1 MAFDQ
6 EALKKWQLRCAS
18 LCLTEQFVSVEKGRE
33 QFRFGQSSPESSSPL
48 LRLASAGWPN

>member
-1 MAFDQ
+1 MGEYGSGKMAFDR

-18 LCLTEQFVSVEKGRE
+18 WCLTEQFVSVEKGRE

-48 LRLASAGWPN
+48 T